1 MECCDCAGDVI
12 VPLHWAPHCRHKSG
26 LESVRSIIV
35 DAMLPPMLH
44 NARCHSAAAWEGGS
58 GRKCQ
63 RSNLTHF
70 FLLHSSSGVVEQIF
84 KVPTQGRVR
93 QRVVEQNIMINK
105 ALSLHKVQRRCVEL
119 WVQQLVV
126 DLIFKA
132 LSQDRVQQLVVDL
145 IFMVQ
150 SSSFRSGARVC
161 GLLEQAVAEE

>member
-12 VPLHWAPHCRHKSG
+12 VPLHWAPDCRRKSG
-26 LESVRSIIV
+26 LESVRSNIG
-35 DAMLPPMLH
+35 DAMLPPCCATPDVTVPQLGKE
-44 NARCHSAAAWEGGS
+44 AVEGSAKDRLS
-58 GRKCQ
+58 P
-63 RSNLTHF
+63 TI

-105 ALSLHKVQRRCVEL
+105 AWSLHKVQRRCVEL

-126 DLIFKA
+126 ELIFKA

-145 IFMVQ
+145 IFMV
-150 SSSFRSGARVC
+150 
-161 GLLEQAVAEE
+161 